1 MAMWR
6 ITVSASGMYLGE
18 KLSNFMNRGRLTEE
32 AASIHAQTA
41 VYLTKTRFLVS
52 DIREQISRITL

>member
-32 AASIHAQTA
+32 AASIFQAA
-41 VYLTKTRFLVS
+41 YCWFCAMARSCASIIFLT
-52 DIREQISRITL
+52 I